1 MLLYDSTVIVCILIR
16 SLRSSFCLQSG
27 HTHKVTQL
35 QLGSWTPEGLCTS
48 PKTIVEVAD
57 LLFAVQRKSG
67 NKSVV
72 VHGR

>member
-1 MLLYDSTVIVCILIR
+1 MESH
-16 SLRSSFCLQSG
+16 SSFCLQSG

-48 PKTIVEVAD
+48 PETIVEVAD
-57 LLFAVQRKSG
+57 LLFAVQRRSG

>member
-1 MLLYDSTVIVCILIR
+1 MESY
-16 SLRSSFCLQSG
+16 SSFCLQSG

-48 PKTIVEVAD
+48 PKTIVDVAD
-57 LLFAVQRKSG
+57 LLFAVQRRSG

-72 VHGR
+72 VHGRWEEAFSHGWSLW